1 MSLYYWF
8 SVKEQ
13 EYIEYDKP
21 RGCRKYVYDPV
32 TDSYVE
38 YISTFEKE
46 KYLHNKYGRYGFPEF
61 YHVLKELIDEKYPYF
76 ERHFLHGGD
85 YSFDEE
91 MELSYGD
98 QKIRYSTYAMYV
110 LSESPEDT
118 IDAFMNMLEK
128 MEAGEKI

>member
-46 KYLHNKYGRYGFPEF
+46 YKKRTKVNCSSTIQHINYKYRSFFFIHSYHLHYIIYTKNKKVISNLY
-61 YHVLKELIDEKYPYF
+61 LLT
-76 ERHFLHGGD
+76 
-85 YSFDEE
+85 YSI
-91 MELSYGD
+91 Y
-98 QKIRYSTYAMYV
+98 
-110 LSESPEDT
+110 
-118 IDAFMNMLEK
+118 
-128 MEAGEKI
+128 